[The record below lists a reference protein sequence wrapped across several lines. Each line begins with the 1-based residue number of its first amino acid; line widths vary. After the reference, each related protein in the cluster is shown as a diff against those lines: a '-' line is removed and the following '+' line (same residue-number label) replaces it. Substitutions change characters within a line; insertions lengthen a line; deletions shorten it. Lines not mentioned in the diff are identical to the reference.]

1 MKPVVIV
8 GYARSP
14 FCFANKGEL
23 AKTRPDD
30 LAAAVIKA
38 LVERTKVDPAD
49 IEDLLLGCAFPEGE
63 QGLNVARLIVLLA
76 KLPQSIGG
84 ATINRFCGSSMQ
96 SIHNAAGAI
105 QMGAGDAFICAGV
118 ESMTRIP
125 MSGFNPMPNP
135 VLAENSQAYI

>member
-1 MKPVVIV
+1 MTEKLLEYFMKPVVIA

-30 LAAAVIKA
+30 MAAAVVKA
-38 LVERTKVDPAD
+38 LIERTRVNPDD

-63 QGLNVARLIVLLA
+63 QGLNVAKLIAFIARLPISVA
-76 KLPQSIGG
+76 G

-96 SIHNAAGAI
+96 AIHTAAG
-105 QMGAGDAFICAGV
+105 
-118 ESMTRIP
+118 
-125 MSGFNPMPNP
+125 
-135 VLAENSQAYI
+135 